1 MELDVILE
9 AVSIVLE
16 AALFIVIILNIDA
29 LKKKTK

>member
-29 LKKKTK
+29 LKKKMK